1 MVKVAII
8 NGMPM
13 SGKTTFEELCQKICD
28 PFAKEPGFEEGSILC
43 ADICSTV
50 DFVKIVAKQCGWD
63 GTKDLKNRKFLSDL
77 KDLLTEWND
86 VPFKKIQSRINV
98 RAKSFAAVDWIVFVD
113 CREPAEIQKLKQRL
127 NATTVLIRRP
137 SVENNE
143 TSNHADANV
152 FDYDYDLEI
161 TNQFGLDELQMI
173 AEAFIEYM
181 KKEEVPYYEYNGL

>member
-1 MVKVAII
+1 MVKVVVI

-28 PFAKEPGFEEGSILC
+28 PFAKEPGFEKDSILC
-43 ADICSTV
+43 VDICSTV

-63 GTKDLKNRKFLSDL
+63 ETKDLKNRKFLSDL

-98 RAKSFAAVDWIVFVD
+98 RAKSFAAVDWLVFVD
-113 CREPAEIQKLKQRL
+113 CREPAEIQKLKERL
-127 NATTVLIRRP
+127 NATTVLIRRE

-143 TSNHADANV
+143 TSNHADARV
-152 FDYDYDLEI
+152 FEYDYDLIIYNNSDIIDLEKK
-161 TNQFGLDELQMI
+161 
-173 AEAFIEYM
+173 AEKFISYM
-181 KKEEVPYYEYNGL
+181 RGAPHYEHDN